1 MDKVAKIKY
10 IEELL
15 NELKDEITEELN
27 TKEGERLKEL
37 GENPITERMNQGV
50 AADYDELNVDD
61 CIPCRDKFPF
71 KCLIVGVVVAV
82 IVSVVWLT
90 L

>member
-15 NELKDEITEELN
+15 DELKSEIAEELN
-27 TKEGERLKEL
+27 TEEGERLKEISD
-37 GENPITERMNQGV
+37 NPIEERINQGIS
-50 AADYDELNVDD
+50 ADYDEFNVDD
-61 CIPCRDKFPF
+61 CIPCKDRFPF
-71 KCLIVGVVVAV
+71 KCLIVGAVVAV
-82 IVSVVWLT
+82 IVTVICLT